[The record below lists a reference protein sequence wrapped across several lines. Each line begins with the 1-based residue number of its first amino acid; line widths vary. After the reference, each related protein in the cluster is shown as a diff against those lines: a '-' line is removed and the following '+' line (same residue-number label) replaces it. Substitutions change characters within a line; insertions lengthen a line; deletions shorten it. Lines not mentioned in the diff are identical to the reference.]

1 MENALDAKHPKA
13 ILRHAKTPGISPIP
27 TQNGGIRAERMA
39 RINKCAWNKPN
50 LRLWVGNTDST
61 SRTNVL
67 PTPHCQK
74 SGPGEKNGL

>member
-1 MENALDAKHPKA
+1 MENALDAEHSKA
-13 ILRHAKTPGISPIP
+13 VLRYAETPGISPIP
-27 TQNGGIRAERMA
+27 TLNGGIRAERMA
-39 RINKCAWNKPN
+39 SSNKCARNKPN

-67 PTPHCQK
+67 PTPHRQK

>member
-13 ILRHAKTPGISPIP
+13 ILRHTKIPGISLIP
-27 TQNGGIRAERMA
+27 TQNGGIRAEWMA
-39 RINKCAWNKPN
+39 RINKCAWNKLN

-67 PTPHCQK
+67 PTPHRQK
-74 SGPGEKNGL
+74 SGPSEKNGL